1 MRILFC
7 FIYFI
12 ILLYFKLETSSICD
26 VDVFGFVPLWYSIHA
41 LETRCSSAV
50 NSPTESYCMLKALN
64 WRSAGI
70 FVFGSQ
76 AYLLEDHQEEVDGG
90 FLRGAV
96 QHDTPQLPL
105 VSLVKAAARSHAL
118 QFPESKV
125 YYWLAF
131 FFWNELVY
139 WFAKEQRKHTLPH
152 CA

>member
-26 VDVFGFVPLWYSIHA
+26 VDVFSFVPLWYSIHA

-64 WRSAGI
+64 WRSAEN

-90 FLRGAV
+90 FLRSAV

-105 VSLVKAAARSHAL
+105 VSLVKTAARSHLVIYRVKKYTRL
-118 QFPESKV
+118 QKNSQTHTTTLCITRNFPTKNRAI
-125 YYWLAF
+125 L
-131 FFWNELVY
+131 
-139 WFAKEQRKHTLPH
+139 
-152 CA
+152 